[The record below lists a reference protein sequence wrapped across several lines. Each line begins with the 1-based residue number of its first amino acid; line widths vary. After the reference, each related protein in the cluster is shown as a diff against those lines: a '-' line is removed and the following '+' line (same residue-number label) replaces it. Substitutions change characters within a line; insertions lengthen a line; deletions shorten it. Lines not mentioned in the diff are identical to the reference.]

1 MRLTSIHLSNY
12 RAHVN
17 LRVDFGARFNLIAG
31 VNGSGKTSLL
41 MAVADSLAGLLSHL
55 AQSRLQVFGARIFD
69 DDNFRHVGV
78 ESLNGRIRFEP
89 RMAVL
94 RLAGACEKGEFHSS
108 LSGGFDSPVVEGN
121 NPFTLLDRT
130 ADSAGLTR
138 GAEGVQD
145 QIPSGAT
152 TLMPVIAFYRASR
165 RWSSKSADPIKAAS
179 IRPARADGYEGW
191 KDAGLDSESLQ
202 TWVIAKS
209 LERLERVAQTGQRLH
224 EIDDDELALV
234 NMALNESFTEFSGLR
249 YDMQQKSL
257 LVECAAENAMGP
269 IPFAYLSDGQ
279 RAVICLI
286 ADIARRMCL
295 LNPQLGNRVTQQTPG
310 VILIDELDV
319 HLHPAWQR
327 RIVNGLKAAFP
338 KVQFMATSHSPQI
351 LGELRPEEIILLRQD
366 EERLDGVSHPAVSYG
381 LDSSQVLA
389 EIMGAPQRNEEV
401 QKRLDTLFAQI
412 ETGPLEQARKS
423 LEDLKADIQDV
434 PELGGAEAL
443 IRRKELI
450 GR

>member
-17 LRVDFGARFNLIAG
+17 LSVDFEAGFNLIAG

-41 MAVADSLAGLLSHL
+41 MAVADSLAGVLSYL
-55 AQSRLQVFGARIFD
+55 AQNRMRVFGARIFD
-69 DDNFRHVGV
+69 DDHFRHVGV

-94 RLAGACEKGEFHSS
+94 RLTGECAKGTFQ
-108 LSGGFDSPVVEGN
+108 LQLTGGFDSPAVEGD
-121 NPFTLLDRT
+121 NPFAMVERT
-130 ADSAGLTR
+130 GDSARLMR
-138 GAEGVQD
+138 GAGGVTD
-145 QIPSGAT
+145 EIPSGT
-152 TLMPVIAFYRASR
+152 TTIMPVIAFYRANR
-165 RWSSKSADPIKAAS
+165 RWSSKSVDPIKAAT
-179 IRPARADGYEGW
+179 IRPARADGYEDW
-191 KDAGLDSESLQ
+191 KEAGLGSESLQ

-209 LERLERVAQTGQRLH
+209 LERLERVAQTGQRLN
-224 EIDDDELALV
+224 EVGDDELALV
-234 NMALNESFTEFSGLR
+234 NMALNQSFTEFSGLR

-257 LVECAAENAMGP
+257 LVECSEESAMGS

-338 KVQFMATSHSPQI
+338 KVQFIATSHSPQI
-351 LGELRPEEIILLRQD
+351 LGELRPCELILLQD
-366 EERLDGVSHPAVSYG
+366 GEGQDGVSRPRVSYG
-381 LDSSQVLA
+381 LDSSQILA

-412 ETGPLEQARKS
+412 ETGPLQQARKT

-434 PELGGAEAL
+434 PELSGAEAL